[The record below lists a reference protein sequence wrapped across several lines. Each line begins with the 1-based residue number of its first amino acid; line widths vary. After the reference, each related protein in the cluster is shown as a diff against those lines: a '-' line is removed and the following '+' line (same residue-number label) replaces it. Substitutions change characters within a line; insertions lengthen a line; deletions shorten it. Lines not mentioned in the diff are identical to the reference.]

1 MIAGLT
7 EIQLLNV
14 LLFIVTTGSMF
25 GVSFGVIARFLG
37 DRNVI

>member
-14 LLFIVTTGSMF
+14 ILMMVLGGSMI
-25 GVSFGVIARFLG
+25 GISLGVIARFLG
-37 DRNVI
+37 DRNLT